1 MKTILITGCSRGIGF
16 EFVKV
21 ALNHNHNVIAI
32 SRNTSSL
39 NTIEDKNLHIYKG
52 DISNL
57 NDVLV
62 IKNDLI
68 NKSIKLDSIIN
79 NAGYLVNKPF
89 LEISQEE
96 IYEMINVNFVAPV
109 NIVKTFIDLVFS
121 DGHILNIGSMGG
133 YQGSVKF
140 PGLSIYSSTKGA
152 LAVLTECLAE
162 EFKETSVNF
171 NCLCLGS
178 VQTEMLEEAFPGY
191 QAPISPKEMANY
203 FLNFISQKP
212 SVYKGKVIPVSVN
225 TP

>member
-1 MKTILITGCSRGIGF
+1 MFSITIASSVTIAFACFKT
-16 EFVKV
+16 
-21 ALNHNHNVIAI
+21 
-32 SRNTSSL
+32 
-39 NTIEDKNLHIYKG
+39 
-52 DISNL
+52 
-57 NDVLV
+57 
-62 IKNDLI
+62 
-68 NKSIKLDSIIN
+68 
-79 NAGYLVNKPF
+79 
-89 LEISQEE
+89 
-96 IYEMINVNFVAPV
+96 PV

-203 FLNFISQKP
+203 FLNFI
-212 SVYKGKVIPVSVN
+212 YIIIIF
-225 TP
+225 TFLEFY

>member
-39 NTIEDKNLHIYKG
+39 NTIENKNLHIYKG

-109 NIVKTFIDLVFS
+109 NIVKSDFITC
-121 DGHILNIGSMGG
+121 G
-133 YQGSVKF
+133 YF
-140 PGLSIYSSTKGA
+140 TKVM
-152 LAVLTECLAE
+152 LA
-162 EFKETSVNF
+162 K
-171 NCLCLGS
+171 
-178 VQTEMLEEAFPGY
+178 
-191 QAPISPKEMANY
+191 
-203 FLNFISQKP
+203 
-212 SVYKGKVIPVSVN
+212 
-225 TP
+225 